1 MLIFKTGKYFLNV
14 SQVAKLMPVSHFPLT
29 MINQANFITTPQNI
43 YANIFNIG
51 VFGARGLYVV
61 LQLQPFQAGS
71 EKKTQRGRSS
81 QWLYGKKWR
90 GKEAALS
97 REALRA
103 PVLLLNCRGGK
114 RLPIFQYACI
124 IFPPNASLDTSECNN
139 NGSNLII
146 CTRRLKKKSTKIML
160 LYMNEK
166 G

>member
-1 MLIFKTGKYFLNV
+1 M
-14 SQVAKLMPVSHFPLT
+14 
-29 MINQANFITTPQNI
+29 
-43 YANIFNIG
+43 
-51 VFGARGLYVV
+51 GAVV

-90 GKEAALS
+90 GKEAALP

-139 NGSNLII
+139 NESNPII
-146 CTRRLKKKSTKIML
+146 QTRHLKKIIYKNHATLHEWKGLEKEMQQEKSVEEMGVARNNCTEL
-160 LYMNEK
+160 SAPLCAVPETLE
-166 G
+166 